1 MKDGVYINLNKE
13 HANLV
18 VILEGKFEDGDAVGL
33 LDYEFM
39 PSFVDPNIIKLSFGS
54 LEYLGEL

>member
-1 MKDGVYINLNKE
+1 MKDGVYINLNKD

-18 VILEGKFEDGDAVGL
+18 IFIDGAFEDGDAVGL
-33 LDYEFM
+33 MDYDVT
-39 PSFVDPNIIKLSFGS
+39 PSFIAPDIIKLAFDS